1 MTDRPTGRP
10 PPRGRPKCRASGRA
24 RPYAPAVIPRTW
36 RAVRRSDG
44 ETVGYVEPAGGALL
58 ARDLLGHEL
67 ARVDGAEQAEALV
80 RERGLASLAR
90 YWTWTDERGETRLV
104 HVVHVRPDRAT
115 VSTGMA
121 GVVGGPR
128 ELFELD
134 LPVDPASF
142 RPA

>member
-1 MTDRPTGRP
+1 M
-10 PPRGRPKCRASGRA
+10 
-24 RPYAPAVIPRTW
+24 IPRTW
-36 RAVRRSDG
+36 RAVTRPDG
-44 ETVGYVEPAGGALL
+44 ETVGYVEPVGGVLI

-67 ARVDGAEQAEALV
+67 DQADSAEQAEAAV

-90 YWTWTDERGETRLV
+90 YWTWTDGRGETRRV
-104 HVVHVRPDRAT
+104 HVVHVRPGRAT

-121 GVVGGPR
+121 GVVGGAP
-128 ELFELD
+128 EVFELE